1 MKFNKILTLIF
12 FPRKIYWSDWG
23 NNSKIESADLNGDN
37 RQVLVDKVTHW
48 PNGMA
53 LDPQRR
59 RLYWC
64 DARRF
69 SISYIELNTKEIK
82 TIFQKAS
89 HPYDITI
96 FGNYAYLTD
105 WPRRVTRLNLSGK
118 KNQKEKVV
126 RFFPNTLR
134 VCLHE
139 FSF

>member
-1 MKFNKILTLIF
+1 M
-12 FPRKIYWSDWG
+12 
-23 NNSKIESADLNGDN
+23 
-37 RQVLVDKVTHW
+37 LVDKGTHW
-48 PNGMA
+48 PNGIA

-64 DARRF
+64 DAKGF

-96 FGNYAYLTD
+96 FGKYAYWTD

-126 RFFPNTLR
+126 RFVPFY
-134 VCLHE
+134 
-139 FSF
+139 FSIFFLLQLSQNFYLISFNIYLNN

>member
-1 MKFNKILTLIF
+1 MEFKQRPITFLMIFIFNFLS
-12 FPRKIYWSDWG
+12 RKIYWSDWG

-37 RQVLVDKVTHW
+37 RQVLVDKGTHW
-48 PNGMA
+48 PNGIA

-64 DARRF
+64 DAKGF

-82 TIFQKAS
+82 TIFHKAS

-96 FGNYAYLTD
+96 FGKYAYWTD

-126 RFFPNTLR
+126 
-134 VCLHE
+134 
-139 FSF
+139 